1 MLGIVGTGDSLTGI
15 LTALCGA
22 GFKATDAAVLAAR
35 ANRWTGYYADP
46 NPATQ
51 VSELIDK
58 IPQALSGL
66 LDIEYTEETHGR
78 YQKNTFD

>member
-1 MLGIVGTGDSLTGI
+1 
-15 LTALCGA
+15 
-22 GFKATDAAVLAAR
+22 LAAR
-35 ANRWTGYYADP
+35 ANRWTGYYANP

-66 LDIEYTEETHGR
+66 LDTEHNEETHGR